1 MERPLKWG
9 GMKTNGMW
17 FMLDFPISQ
26 AVKRNSTI
34 LSIMQEMK
42 YKMNQQRLAWRHL
55 LVIATNDL
63 YVSTETER
71 GMNMFQ
77 KVKQWFAKTFES
89 KQGKARKA
97 TKLPSYKGRLIGKWA
112 FWLLFSWML
121 IVSITTVVKGKGD
134 TTAKASA
141 TPKEVTQKQ
150 NLASRPEAIE
160 FARGF
165 AKEYFTWQR
174 GDEGKKKRSERL
186 QTYIPKTFDPQ
197 VGLDFAS
204 IQWDSHFLYATVLKV
219 DEVTDKKAN
228 GIFKVRY
235 KLSRMKADNSGPEDK
250 EVIQQVSVP
259 VQSDGKAFV
268 ISGFPQIVKVN
279 EKAEVPEG
287 KEEKDREEV
296 HELAVK
302 EDIREFL
309 PTFFK
314 SYTTATQKELAYVL
328 ANTDIK
334 GLEGAMK
341 FENVLSSKIY
351 PGKTKGTYEVQ
362 TEVSMIDPHSETKM
376 KTGYT
381 LFVKQDGKQWIVKDL
396 KTK

>member
-1 MERPLKWG
+1 
-9 GMKTNGMW
+9 MW
-17 FMLDFPISQ
+17 FMLDFHISQ

-63 YVSTETER
+63 YASTEIE
-71 GMNMFQ
+71 GGINMFQ

-97 TKLPSYKGRLIGKWA
+97 TRIPSYKGRLIGKWA
-112 FWLLFSWML
+112 FWLLFCWML
-121 IVSITTVVKGKGD
+121 IVSVTTVVKGKGD
-134 TTAKASA
+134 TQAKAST

-160 FARGF
+160 FARRF

-186 QTYIPKTFDPQ
+186 HPYIPKTFDPQ
-197 VGLDFAS
+197 VGLDFVS
-204 IQWDSHFLYATVLKV
+204 MQWDSNFLYATVLRV
-219 DEVTDKKAN
+219 DEVTDKEASV
-228 GIFKVRY
+228 IFKVKY

-259 VQSDGKAFV
+259 VRTDGKAFV

-279 EKAEVPEG
+279 EKAEVPEEKAG
-287 KEEKDREEV
+287 KEREEI
-296 HELAVK
+296 HEITVK

-362 TEVSMIDPHSETKM
+362 TEVSMIDPHSESKM

-381 LFVKQDGKQWIVKDL
+381 LFVKQDGKQWIVTDL

>member
-1 MERPLKWG
+1 
-9 GMKTNGMW
+9 
-17 FMLDFPISQ
+17 
-26 AVKRNSTI
+26 
-34 LSIMQEMK
+34 
-42 YKMNQQRLAWRHL
+42 MNQPQLAWLHS
-55 LVIATNDL
+55 LVIATNDF
-63 YVSTETER
+63 YASIEIER
-71 GMNMFQ
+71 GMNMVQ

-97 TKLPSYKGRLIGKWA
+97 TMLPSYKGRLIGKWA

-134 TTAKASA
+134 TQAKDST

-150 NLASRPEAIE
+150 NLATRPEAIE

-165 AKEYFTWQR
+165 IKEYFTWQR
-174 GDEGKKKRSERL
+174 GDEGKKKRSEHL
-186 QTYIPKTFDPQ
+186 QLYIPKTLDPQ

-219 DEVTDKKAN
+219 DEVTDKEAN
-228 GIFKVRY
+228 VIFKVRY

-296 HELAVK
+296 HELTVK

-381 LFVKQDGKQWIVKDL
+381 LFVKQDGKQWVVKDL

>member
-1 MERPLKWG
+1 
-9 GMKTNGMW
+9 
-17 FMLDFPISQ
+17 
-26 AVKRNSTI
+26 
-34 LSIMQEMK
+34 
-42 YKMNQQRLAWRHL
+42 
-55 LVIATNDL
+55 
-63 YVSTETER
+63 
-71 GMNMFQ
+71 MFQ
-77 KVKQWFAKTFES
+77 KGKQWFAKTFES
-89 KQGKARKA
+89 KQGEARKA
-97 TKLPSYKGRLIGKWA
+97 IKIPSYKGRLIGKWA
-112 FWLLFSWML
+112 FWLLFCWTL

-134 TTAKASA
+134 THAKASII
-141 TPKEVTQKQ
+141 PKEVTQKQ

-165 AKEYFTWQR
+165 VKEYFTWQR
-174 GDEGKKKRSERL
+174 GDEGKKKRSEHL
-186 QTYIPKTFDPQ
+186 QLYISKTCDPQ

-204 IQWDSHFLYATVLKV
+204 MQWDSNFLYATVLRV
-219 DEVTDKKAN
+219 DEVTEKEAN
-228 GIFKVRY
+228 VIFKVRY
-235 KLSRMKADNSGPEDK
+235 KLSRMKTDNSGPEDK

-268 ISGFPQIVKVN
+268 ISGYPQIVKVN
-279 EKAEVPEG
+279 EKAEVPEE
-287 KEEKDREEV
+287 KERKEREEI
-296 HELAVK
+296 HEITVK

-351 PGKTKGTYEVQ
+351 PGKTKGTYEVE
-362 TEVSMIDPHSETKM
+362 TEVSMIDPHSESKM

-381 LFVKQDGKQWIVKDL
+381 LFVKQDGKQWIVTDL

>member
-1 MERPLKWG
+1 
-9 GMKTNGMW
+9 
-17 FMLDFPISQ
+17 
-26 AVKRNSTI
+26 
-34 LSIMQEMK
+34 
-42 YKMNQQRLAWRHL
+42 
-55 LVIATNDL
+55 VIATNDL
-63 YVSTETER
+63 YASTEIEG

-134 TTAKASA
+134 TTAKAST

-150 NLASRPEAIE
+150 NLSTRPEAIE

-186 QTYIPKTFDPQ
+186 HPYIPKTFDPQ
-197 VGLDFAS
+197 AGLDFVS
-204 IQWDSHFLYATVLKV
+204 MQWDSNFLYATVLKV
-219 DEVTDKKAN
+219 DEVTKKEAN
-228 GIFKVRY
+228 VIFKVKY

-381 LFVKQDGKQWIVKDL
+381 LFVKQDGKQWVVKDL

>member
-1 MERPLKWG
+1 M
-9 GMKTNGMW
+9 
-17 FMLDFPISQ
+17 
-26 AVKRNSTI
+26 
-34 LSIMQEMK
+34 
-42 YKMNQQRLAWRHL
+42 
-55 LVIATNDL
+55 IATNDL
-63 YVSTETER
+63 YASTEIEG

-112 FWLLFSWML
+112 FWLLFCWML

-134 TTAKASA
+134 TTAKAST

-186 QTYIPKTFDPQ
+186 HPYIPKTFDPQ
-197 VGLDFAS
+197 VGLDFVS
-204 IQWDSHFLYATVLKV
+204 MQWDSNFLYATVLRV
-219 DEVTDKKAN
+219 DEVTDKEASV
-228 GIFKVRY
+228 IFKVKY

-259 VQSDGKAFV
+259 VRTDGKAFV

-279 EKAEVPEG
+279 EKAEVSEEKAG
-287 KEEKDREEV
+287 KEREEI
-296 HELAVK
+296 HEITVK

-314 SYTTATQKELAYVL
+314 SYTNATQKELAYVL

-362 TEVSMIDPHSETKM
+362 TEVSMIDPHSESKM

-381 LFVKQDGKQWIVKDL
+381 LFVKQDGKQWIVTDL

>member
-1 MERPLKWG
+1 
-9 GMKTNGMW
+9 MW
-17 FMLDFPISQ
+17 FMLDFHISQ

-63 YVSTETER
+63 YASTEIER

-97 TKLPSYKGRLIGKWA
+97 TKIPSYKGRLIGKWA

-134 TTAKASA
+134 TQAKAST

-150 NLASRPEAIE
+150 NLSTRPEAIE

-186 QTYIPKTFDPQ
+186 HPYIPKTFDPQ
-197 VGLDFAS
+197 VGLDFVS
-204 IQWDSHFLYATVLKV
+204 MQWDSNFLYATVLKV
-219 DEVTDKKAN
+219 EEVTDKEAN
-228 GIFKVRY
+228 VIFKVKY

-268 ISGFPQIVKVN
+268 ISGFPQIVKVH

-381 LFVKQDGKQWIVKDL
+381 LFVKQDGKQWVVTDL

>member
-1 MERPLKWG
+1 M
-9 GMKTNGMW
+9 
-17 FMLDFPISQ
+17 
-26 AVKRNSTI
+26 V
-34 LSIMQEMK
+34 
-42 YKMNQQRLAWRHL
+42 
-55 LVIATNDL
+55 
-63 YVSTETER
+63 
-71 GMNMFQ
+71 Q

-97 TKLPSYKGRLIGKWA
+97 TKIPSYKGRLIGKWA
-112 FWLLFSWML
+112 FWLLFCWML
-121 IVSITTVVKGKGD
+121 IVSITTVIKGKGD
-134 TTAKASA
+134 IQAKAST

-165 AKEYFTWQR
+165 VKEYFTWQR

-186 QTYIPKTFDPQ
+186 QLYVPKTFDPQ

-219 DEVTDKKAN
+219 DEVTDKEAN
-228 GIFKVRY
+228 IIFKVRY

-279 EKAEVPEG
+279 EKAEEPEG
-287 KEEKDREEV
+287 KEEKEREEI
-296 HELAVK
+296 HEMTVK

-328 ANTDIK
+328 ANT
-334 GLEGAMK
+334 
-341 FENVLSSKIY
+341 
-351 PGKTKGTYEVQ
+351 
-362 TEVSMIDPHSETKM
+362 
-376 KTGYT
+376 
-381 LFVKQDGKQWIVKDL
+381 
-396 KTK
+396 

>member
-17 FMLDFPISQ
+17 FMLDFHISQ

-63 YVSTETER
+63 YASTEIER

-150 NLASRPEAIE
+150 NLATRPEAIE

-186 QTYIPKTFDPQ
+186 QPYIPKIFDPQ

-204 IQWDSHFLYATVLKV
+204 MQWDSNFLYATVLKV
-219 DEVTDKKAN
+219 DEVTGKEAN
-228 GIFKVRY
+228 VIFKVKY

-268 ISGFPQIVKVN
+268 IHGFPQIVKVH

-296 HELAVK
+296 HEIAVK

-381 LFVKQDGKQWIVKDL
+381 LFVKQDGKQWVVKDL

>member
-1 MERPLKWG
+1 M
-9 GMKTNGMW
+9 
-17 FMLDFPISQ
+17 
-26 AVKRNSTI
+26 
-34 LSIMQEMK
+34 
-42 YKMNQQRLAWRHL
+42 
-55 LVIATNDL
+55 
-63 YVSTETER
+63 
-71 GMNMFQ
+71 
-77 KVKQWFAKTFES
+77 
-89 KQGKARKA
+89 
-97 TKLPSYKGRLIGKWA
+97 
-112 FWLLFSWML
+112 
-121 IVSITTVVKGKGD
+121 
-134 TTAKASA
+134 
-141 TPKEVTQKQ
+141 
-150 NLASRPEAIE
+150 
-160 FARGF
+160 
-165 AKEYFTWQR
+165 
-174 GDEGKKKRSERL
+174 
-186 QTYIPKTFDPQ
+186 
-197 VGLDFAS
+197 DFAS

-287 KEEKDREEV
+287 KEEKEREEI
-296 HELAVK
+296 HEMTVK

-362 TEVSMIDPHSETKM
+362 TEVSMIDPHSESKM

-381 LFVKQDGKQWIVKDL
+381 LFCKTRWKAMDRNRLKNKIGEGHVYVQYKSFCVRNRVRRIFEMMKTQGTYALYCAFIIVILIVAAKRAWGKAITLIVGGGIVVFFINKPDAL
-396 KTK
+396 KTIGTWLGGLFGV